1 MDVPDWFV
9 EHLKRTG
16 EWGEPKSRPRKRQV
30 RESDSES
37 DKDVMRA
44 FTVKPVWGWL
54 IMKGIKD
61 VENRW
66 NGVQPPKGV
75 CAVSFSKTYGR
86 AEHEELLEYVD
97 RKNRKLIP
105 PFEELKKLCGK
116 VVGIVGYEVRT
127 SYKSKWWNKN
137 TKFNSCIK
145 CKYTNTI
152 CSMESKYIYYK
163 IQCKWWNGFNIYKDN
178 EIWNNLH

>member
-44 FTVKPVWGWL
+44 FRVKPVWGWL

-127 SYKSKWWNKN
+127 SYKSKWWNGEDFAWVMSNPRWIDKPFAV
-137 TKFNSCIK
+137 K
-145 CKYTNTI
+145 
-152 CSMESKYIYYK
+152 
-163 IQCKWWNGFNIYKDN
+163 GFIGMWTMKPADAKKVMAQ
-178 EIWNNLH
+178 L

>member
-1 MDVPDWFV
+1 MLRIFWGGGLERTLEDW
-9 EHLKRTG
+9 RG
-16 EWGEPKSRPRKRQV
+16 RKRIG
-30 RESDSES
+30 E

-127 SYKSKWWNKN
+127 SHERDS
-137 TKFNSCIK
+137 
-145 CKYTNTI
+145 
-152 CSMESKYIYYK
+152 
-163 IQCKWWNGFNIYKDN
+163 
-178 EIWNNLH
+178 